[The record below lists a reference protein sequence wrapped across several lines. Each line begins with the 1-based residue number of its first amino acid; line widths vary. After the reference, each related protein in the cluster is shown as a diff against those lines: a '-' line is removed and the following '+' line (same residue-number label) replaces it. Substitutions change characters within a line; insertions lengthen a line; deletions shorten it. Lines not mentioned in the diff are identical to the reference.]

1 MTGQVTQTARQRAA
15 GTVKPAALA
24 LCLVLLGQAAFAQT
38 ALGTTPNIVE
48 ISARLVT
55 SGQPPAQV
63 LAGLGAQGYG
73 AVVYLAPPSVPDAV
87 ADEDRI
93 VSRQG
98 LVFVHIPIPFDK
110 PSEADLQAL
119 AAVLQGLADRKV
131 LVHCQVNMRA
141 SSMVFLYRVTTLK
154 EDPRAAYDAVAR
166 VWAPDGVWR
175 RFIQAQL
182 RRHGVDFEPF

>member
-1 MTGQVTQTARQRAA
+1 MRR
-15 GTVKPAALA
+15 AALA
-24 LCLVLLGQAAFAQT
+24 LCGVVLQQAALAQP
-38 ALGTTPNIVE
+38 ALGTTPNVVE

-55 SGQPPAQV
+55 SGQPSAQV
-63 LAGLGAQGYG
+63 LSGLGAQGFG

-98 LVFVHIPIPFDK
+98 LVYAHITIPFDK
-110 PSEADLQAL
+110 PSAADLQAL
-119 AAVLQGLADRKV
+119 SAVHSGLADRKV

-141 SSMVFLYRVTTLK
+141 SAMVFLYRAITLK
-154 EDPRAAYDAVAR
+154 EDPRAAYDMVGR

-182 RRHGVDFEPF
+182 REHGVNFEPF